1 MSLIDEL
8 TDEVQRVYAVRTGD
22 DELARL
28 TEFYDRMKS
37 LGLVRKREYDLPLI
51 DTIGRS
57 LYSQLP
63 NTKSGP

>member
-1 MSLIDEL
+1 MPLIDEL
-8 TDEVQRVYAVRTGD
+8 TDEVARVSAVRTGD

-57 LYSQLP
+57 LFGEIPS
-63 NTKSGP
+63 KK